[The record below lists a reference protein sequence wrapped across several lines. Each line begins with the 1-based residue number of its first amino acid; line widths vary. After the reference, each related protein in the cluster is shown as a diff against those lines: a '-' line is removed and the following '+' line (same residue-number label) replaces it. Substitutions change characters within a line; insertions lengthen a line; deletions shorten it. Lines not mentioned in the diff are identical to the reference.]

1 MIAAIVTR
9 AAAADVTPALRALGE
24 SPSHVHVVE
33 PDQAGPLLEEIARL
47 PASAL
52 VLDMDVRPE
61 PVDVVRYRLARQQTR
76 VVVLASGRRPGD
88 AAVAGVCAGAEIL
101 DVCTEAGLIGQ
112 ALDREPD
119 LAAALR
125 WRNPALVPDGDA
137 PVRERVVERRVA
149 VGSHPV
155 TIQVAGIAGGVGTT
169 TVACALAAYTAGL
182 GHDTALVGV
191 GPHAMLALEGAGG
204 TWRPHLDTFPCAAG
218 VGDLVRGR
226 RYPYVVA
233 DAGVAPMGEAPN
245 QVDDAAWRRS
255 ALRDVGVAPDVSVLV
270 LPGAIWRYGQV
281 RTWLERWPA
290 GHWLPDM
297 IVSGPH
303 PRTRAEAL
311 GVIDDL
317 CEQAQRVRG
326 PVRSF
331 PYLAEAHVLPPGDR
345 SRVLAVD
352 EVVADLLADV
362 LPDRAGQ
369 RRGFLGRWRRSQG
382 L

>member
-9 AAAADVTPALRALGE
+9 AAAADVTAALRALGE

-33 PDQAGPLLEEIARL
+33 PGQAGSLLEEIARL
-47 PASAL
+47 PAAAL
-52 VLDMDVRPE
+52 ILDMDARPE
-61 PVDVVRYRLARQQTR
+61 PVDVVRYRLARRQTR
-76 VVVLASGRRPGD
+76 IVVLAAGRRPGD
-88 AAVAGVCAGAEIL
+88 AAVAAVCAGAEIL
-101 DVCTEAGLIGQ
+101 DVCTEAGQIGA
-112 ALDREPD
+112 ALGAAPD

-137 PVRERVVERRVA
+137 PIRERIVERRVA

-155 TIQVAGIAGGVGTT
+155 TILVAGVAGGVGTT
-169 TVACALAAYTAGL
+169 TVACAIAGYTARL
-182 GHDTALVGV
+182 GHDTALG
-191 GPHAMLALEGAGG
+191 GIWPHAVLALEGAGG
-204 TWRPHLDTFPCAAG
+204 TWRPHLDTFPCATG

-245 QVDDAAWRRS
+245 PDGDAASRRP
-255 ALRDVGVAPDVSVLV
+255 ALPDVGVAPDVSVLV

-290 GHWLPDM
+290 GEPPPSML
-297 IVSGPH
+297 ICGPH
-303 PRTRAEAL
+303 LRARTEAP

-317 CEQAQRVRG
+317 CEQVHRVRG
-326 PVRSF
+326 PVRVF
-331 PYLAEAHVLPPGDR
+331 PHLAEPHVLPPGDR
-345 SRVLAVD
+345 CRVPAVD
-352 EVVADLLADV
+352 EVVAAILGDV

-369 RRGFLGRWRRSQG
+369 RRGLLGRLRR
-382 L
+382 

>member
-1 MIAAIVTR
+1 MIVAIVTR
-9 AAAADVTPALRALGE
+9 AAAADVTAVLRALGE

-33 PDQAGPLLEEIARL
+33 PGQAGALLEEIARL
-47 PASAL
+47 PAVAL

-61 PVDVVRYRLARQQTR
+61 PVDVVRYRLARRQTR

-101 DVCTEAGLIGQ
+101 DVCTEAGQIAGALGQ
-112 ALDREPD
+112 EPD

-125 WRNPALVPDGDA
+125 WRNPALVPGGDA
-137 PVRERVVERRVA
+137 GVVRERIVERRVA

-155 TIQVAGIAGGVGTT
+155 TILVAGIAGGVGTT
-169 TVACALAAYTAGL
+169 TVACAITAYTARL
-182 GHDTALVGV
+182 GHDTALVGI

-204 TWRPHLDTFPCAAG
+204 TWRPHLDTFPCATG

-245 QVDDAAWRRS
+245 QVGDAAWRRS
-255 ALRDVGVAPDVSVLV
+255 ALSVVGVAPDVSVLV

-281 RTWLERWPA
+281 RTWLERWSARDPLPA
-290 GHWLPDM
+290 MLVCGA
-297 IVSGPH
+297 H

-317 CEQAQRVRG
+317 CEQAQRVRDL
-326 PVRSF
+326 VRWF
-331 PYLAEAHVLPPGDR
+331 PYLVEPHVLPPGDR
-345 SRVLAVD
+345 SRVPAVD
-352 EVVADLLADV
+352 EVVAEMLGDV
-362 LPDRAGQ
+362 LPDRAEQKG
-369 RRGFLGRWRRSQG
+369 GFLGRWRR
-382 L
+382 

>member
-1 MIAAIVTR
+1 MIVAIVTR
-9 AAAADVTPALRALGE
+9 AVAADVTAVLRALGE

-33 PDQAGPLLEEIARL
+33 PGQAGALLEEIARL
-47 PASAL
+47 PAAAL

-61 PVDVVRYRLARQQTR
+61 PVDVVRYRLARRQTR
-76 VVVLASGRRPGD
+76 IVVLASGRRPGD

-101 DVCTEAGLIGQ
+101 DVCTEAGQIGQ

-137 PVRERVVERRVA
+137 GLVRERIVERRVA

-155 TIQVAGIAGGVGTT
+155 TILVAGIAGGVGTT
-169 TVACALAAYTAGL
+169 TVACAIAAYTARL
-182 GHDTALVGV
+182 GHDTALVGI

-204 TWRPHLDTFPCAAG
+204 AWRPHLDTFPCAAG

-233 DAGVAPMGEAPN
+233 DAGVAPMGEEPH
-245 QVDDAAWRRS
+245 QVDHAAWRRS
-255 ALRDVGVAPDVSVLV
+255 ALPDVGVAPDVSVLV

-281 RTWLERWPA
+281 RIWLERWPA
-290 GHWLPDM
+290 RHRLPDT
-297 IVSGPH
+297 IISGPH
-303 PRTRAEAL
+303 PRTRTEAL

-331 PYLAEAHVLPPGDR
+331 PYLGEPHVLPPGDR
-345 SRVLAVD
+345 SRVPAVD
-352 EVVADLLADV
+352 EVVADLLGDV

-369 RRGFLGRWRRSQG
+369 RRGLLGRWRR
-382 L
+382 